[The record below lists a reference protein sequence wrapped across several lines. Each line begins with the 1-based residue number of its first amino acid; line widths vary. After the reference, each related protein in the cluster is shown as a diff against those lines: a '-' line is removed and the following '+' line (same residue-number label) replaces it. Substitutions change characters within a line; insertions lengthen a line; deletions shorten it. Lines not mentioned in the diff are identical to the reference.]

1 MPRYAWQKP
10 KLTLLAIALISLTAC
25 GDLASNPGAGSCAGL
40 PLRIYDAAFSARLA
54 DEVAAAPTVATWP
67 KVVADY
73 VLLRDEV
80 RACQGER

>member
-54 DEVAAAPTVATWP
+54 DEVAAAPVGATWLGAI
-67 KVVADY
+67 ADY
-73 VLLRDEV
+73 IGLRDAV

>member
-10 KLTLLAIALISLTAC
+10 KLTLPAIALISLTAC
-25 GDLASNPGAGSCAGL
+25 GGPASSPVAGSCAGL
-40 PLRIYDAAFSARLA
+40 PLRTYDAAFSARLA
-54 DEVAAAPTVATWP
+54 DEAAAAPTAATWP

-80 RACQGER
+80 RACQGGR